1 MSFMS
6 NPKNFTE
13 GFGPV
18 HLDVLKE
25 IGNIG
30 SGHAATS
37 LSKLLHKKIEMHVP
51 GVEVVDFDQ
60 VMDLAGGAD
69 KEVVSIFQRMEG
81 DAPGT
86 MFFIMAP
93 SQAHQFVE
101 RMTNASEGFRDDA
114 EMALSALQELG
125 NILSGTYL
133 TALSDFTELDLQST
147 VPSVS
152 QDMVGAI
159 LSMGLI
165 ELSQVSDAA
174 IVIKTS
180 LTDGEGGGNDF
191 LEGHFFLFPDPPSY
205 QKIFS
210 SLGVRADD

>member
-1 MSFMS
+1 MS

>member
-6 NPKNFTE
+6 NSKKFIE
-13 GFGPV
+13 EFGPIQ
-18 HLDVLKE
+18 LDVLKE

-37 LSKLLHKKIEMHVP
+37 LSKLLQKKIEMNVP

-81 DAPGT
+81 EAPGS
-86 MFFIMAP
+86 MFFLMP
-93 SQAHQFVE
+93 PFQAHHFVE
-101 RMTNASEGFRDDA
+101 LMTNASEGFDNDA
-114 EMALSALQELG
+114 GMAVSALQELG
-125 NILSGTYL
+125 NILSGAYL
-133 TALSDFTELDLQST
+133 TALCDFTELDLQST
-147 VPSVS
+147 VPSIS

-159 LSMGLI
+159 LSMGLV

-180 LTDGEGGGNDF
+180 LTDRDGGEGGF

-210 SLGVRADD
+210 SLGVNEGD

>member
-1 MSFMS
+1 MS
-6 NPKNFTE
+6 NSKDFTE
-13 GFGPV
+13 EFGPLQ
-18 HLDVLKE
+18 LDVLKE

-37 LSKLLHKKIEMHVP
+37 LSKLLQKKIDMHVP

-81 DAPGT
+81 EAPGT
-86 MFFIMAP
+86 MFFIMPP
-93 SQAHQFVE
+93 SQAHHFVKL
-101 RMTNASEGFRDDA
+101 MTNASEGLKDDA
-114 EMALSALQELG
+114 EMAMSALQELG
-125 NILSGTYL
+125 NILSGAYL
-133 TALSDFTELDLQST
+133 TALCDFTELDLQST
-147 VPSVS
+147 VPLIS

-180 LTDGEGGGNDF
+180 LIDGEGGEDEF

>member
-1 MSFMS
+1 MS
-6 NPKNFTE
+6 NSKDFME
-13 GFGPV
+13 GFGPLQ
-18 HLDVLKE
+18 LDVLKE

-37 LSKLLHKKIEMHVP
+37 LSKLLQKKIEMHVP

-60 VMDLAGGAD
+60 VMELAGGAD
-69 KEVVSIFQRMEG
+69 KEVVSVFQRMEG
-81 DAPGT
+81 EAPGT
-86 MFFIMAP
+86 MFFIMPP
-93 SQAHQFVE
+93 SQAHHFVKL
-101 RMTNASEGFRDDA
+101 MTNVSEDLEDDA
-114 EMALSALQELG
+114 EMAMSALQELG
-125 NILSGTYL
+125 NILSGAYL
-133 TALSDFTELDLQST
+133 TALCDFTELDLQST
-147 VPSVS
+147 VPSIS

-180 LTDGEGGGNDF
+180 LIDGDGEGGEDEF

-210 SLGVRADD
+210 SLGVREDD

>member
-6 NPKNFTE
+6 NSKNFTE
-13 GFGPV
+13 RFGPIQ
-18 HLDVLKE
+18 LDVLKE

-81 DAPGT
+81 EAPGT

-93 SQAHQFVE
+93 FQARHFVE
-101 RMTNASEGFRDDA
+101 LMTNASVGFDGDS

-125 NILSGTYL
+125 NILSGAYL
-133 TALSDFTELDLQST
+133 TALCDFTELDIQST
-147 VPSVS
+147 VPSIS

-180 LTDGEGGGNDF
+180 LTDGEGGEGEF
-191 LEGHFFLFPDPPSY
+191 LEGHFFLFPDPSSY

-210 SLGVRADD
+210 SLGVREDD

>member
-1 MSFMS
+1 MY
-6 NPKNFTE
+6 NPENFTE
-13 GFGPV
+13 AFGPIQ
-18 HLDVLKE
+18 LDVLKE

-37 LSKLLHKKIEMHVP
+37 LSNLLHKKIEMHVP

-69 KEVVSIFQRMEG
+69 KEMVSIFQRMEG
-81 DAPGT
+81 DAPGS
-86 MFFIMAP
+86 MFFIMTP
-93 SQAHQFVE
+93 SQANHFVE
-101 RMTNASEGFRDDA
+101 LMTGSAQGFEDHS
-114 EMALSALQELG
+114 EMAFSALRELG
-125 NILSGTYL
+125 NILSGAYL
-133 TALSDFTELDLQST
+133 TALCDFTELELQST
-147 VPSVS
+147 VPSIA

-159 LSMGLI
+159 LSTGLI

-180 LTDGEGGGNDF
+180 LTDREGGEDEF

-210 SLGVRADD
+210 SLGVCLND